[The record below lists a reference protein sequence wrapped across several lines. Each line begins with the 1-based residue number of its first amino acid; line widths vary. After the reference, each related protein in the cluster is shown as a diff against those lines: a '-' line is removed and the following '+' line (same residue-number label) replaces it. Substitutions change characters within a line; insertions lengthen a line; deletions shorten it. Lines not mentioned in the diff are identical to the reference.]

1 MTALLQVALDVVS
14 LREAIRIAR
23 LSVKGGADILEA
35 GTPLIKSVGLISV
48 EVLKEAFPEK
58 IVVADLKT
66 MDAGRL
72 EASLAFEK
80 GADIVTVMALA
91 TMETITEVVETAREY
106 GGKVM
111 VDLMN
116 VSNPFLEAK
125 KLSEINTSSADFKK
139 YESFVDIL
147 KDLDIELSEELE
159 AIFYLLDENFIQA
172 YSESSEQYQ
181 EILHELKSKIG
192 YNLNCLYHIIS

>member
-125 KLSEINTSSADFKK
+125 KLSESKK
-139 YESFVDIL
+139 WLVPF
-147 KDLDIELSEELE
+147 
-159 AIFYLLDENFIQA
+159 
-172 YSESSEQYQ
+172 
-181 EILHELKSKIG
+181 
-192 YNLNCLYHIIS
+192 